1 MINDGDKI
9 AVCMSGGKD
18 SMLLAKLMQQLK
30 RISDTDFELVFLVM
44 NPGYNEANKKKI
56 LESNPHSIDVFY
68 AIEEMEAIDYS
79 FNLVKL
85 FDEAVNTFMN
95 IIELKKVIYFRALSN
110 AGKKEKMVNK
120 FYFHLPVFVQV
131 VVLCS
136 IQSRGF
142 DSMG

>member
-1 MINDGDKI
+1 
-9 AVCMSGGKD
+9 
-18 SMLLAKLMQQLK
+18 
-30 RISDTDFELVFLVM
+30 
-44 NPGYNEANKKKI
+44 
-56 LESNPHSIDVFY
+56 
-68 AIEEMEAIDYS
+68 
-79 FNLVKL
+79 
-85 FDEAVNTFMN
+85 MN
-95 IIELKKVIYFRALSN
+95 IIELKKVIYFRALSS